1 LLLLQ
6 HVTILEG
13 WEGGLSDED
22 TDSDT
27 PVDTSKHS
35 RFSTA
40 TATAAT
46 AAAGASGNGDEHQS
60 YVCTTKKPAL
70 CHRARREATAAAA
83 GVGSGSAT
91 AAVVAAAVA
100 AAAAAASAPPALLAI
115 RMSNVRAELKDVQ
128 WRITQTS
135 VSAHN
140 CCVRLLLICASQ

>member
-70 CHRARREATAAAA
+70 CHRARREAAAAAA

-91 AAVVAAAVA
+91 AAVA

-140 CCVRLLLICASQ
+140 SCMQLLLTCASPVLV